1 MNDQHA
7 EYRRNFACLVCDWVC
22 FVTGMAFISYTSVI
36 PSFIN
41 ELTDFAPLIGLAAT
55 IPNGVWLLPQIIA
68 ANYVGS
74 KERKKPW
81 VITLALIARPAYLVL
96 GIVTLI
102 VGTRSPW
109 LLLVVFFVVE
119 TMFSSLD
126 GLGTVAWFDILARS
140 IPPEKRGRFYGTAQ
154 ALSGLF
160 SVAAGAIVARV
171 LGPGGPPFP
180 QNYGLVFLSCF
191 ILMMIS
197 LVGFLFLKEPIDNVR
212 REREPWHEYL
222 PRIVQLL
229 RGHVQFRLV
238 NSVRLLS
245 ALGGLAIPFYVIHA
259 TDVLGAGS
267 ESIGLFV
274 SAQVLGGL
282 IASLAMGY
290 LNERSGSKIVT
301 QLTAALGMITP
312 MLALGI
318 HYLLPPATLAAYAY
332 ALVFVLIGAN
342 YAGYMQGFM
351 NFVLDIAPP
360 GEMPAYIGLYNTLGG
375 TVIFVAPLLG
385 GLVLENTSYAVL
397 FSAAIVGTVAGFALS
412 LRLKEPRRR

>member
-1 MNDQHA
+1 MNDQHTD
-7 EYRRNFACLVCDWVC
+7 YRRNFASLASDWVC

-41 ELTDFAPLIGLAAT
+41 QLTDFAPLIGLATT

-81 VITLALIARPAYLVL
+81 IITLALIARPAYLIL
-96 GIVTLI
+96 GITTLV
-102 VGTRSPW
+102 VGNTSPL
-109 LLLVVFFVVE
+109 LLLVVFFAAE
-119 TMFSSLD
+119 AIFSSLD
-126 GLGTVAWFDILARS
+126 GLGTVAWLDVLRKS
-140 IPPEKRGRFYGTAQ
+140 IPPQKRGRFYGTAQ

-180 QNYGLVFLSCF
+180 QNYGVVFLSCF
-191 ILMMIS
+191 ALMMIS
-197 LVGFLFLKEPIDNVR
+197 LVAFLFLKEPIEDAH
-212 REREPWHEYL
+212 REREPWRVYL
-222 PRIVQLL
+222 PRMMQLL
-229 RGHVQFRLV
+229 RAHEQFRLV
-238 NSVRLLS
+238 NGVRLLT
-245 ALGGLAIPFYVIHA
+245 ALGGLAIPFYVVHA
-259 TDVLGAGS
+259 TDVLGLGS

-301 QLTAALGMITP
+301 QLTTALNMITP

-318 HYLLPPATLAAYAY
+318 HYFPLPEAIAAYGY
-332 ALVFVLIGAN
+332 AMLFLLIGAT

-351 NFVLDIAPP
+351 NFVLEIAPQ
-360 GEMPAYIGLYNTLGG
+360 GETPAYIGLHNTLGG
-375 TVIFVAPLLG
+375 TVIFIAPLLG
-385 GLVLENTSYAVL
+385 GWLLESTSYPIL
-397 FSAAIVGTVAGFALS
+397 FSAAIVGTMTGFALS
-412 LRLKEPRRR
+412 LTLQEPRRR